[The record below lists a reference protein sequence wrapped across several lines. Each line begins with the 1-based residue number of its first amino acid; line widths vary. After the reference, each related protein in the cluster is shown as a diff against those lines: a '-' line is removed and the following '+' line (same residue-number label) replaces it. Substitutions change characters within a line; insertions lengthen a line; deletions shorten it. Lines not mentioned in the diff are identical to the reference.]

1 MNWRRVGQILCD
13 VLAWLFALFL
23 IYAALVNSQ
32 FAP

>member
-1 MNWRRVGQILCD
+1 MNWRRVGQIASD
-13 VLAWLFALFL
+13 VLAWLFAAFL